1 MHRNYIP
8 QVLIKEI
15 KHKLQNELH
24 RSAEPIDLVA
34 AEALL
39 ATVTETPGDYSEEFV
54 KELKTFY
61 AELKDFFNAESLT
74 EQLEGLRPFI
84 DEDTQAIID
93 HFLWKKDSLEKAS
106 GANIIKTFLDTM
118 HALTNLLATIVK
130 ALDSGIRNEDSNESV
145 TLRQK

>member
-1 MHRNYIP
+1 M
-8 QVLIKEI
+8 
-15 KHKLQNELH
+15 
-24 RSAEPIDLVA
+24 
-34 AEALL
+34 
-39 ATVTETPGDYSEEFV
+39 